1 MSDHNDWFEGF
12 MKYEMMNES
21 SDTGSGGGGNF
32 IGCVIVVI
40 VSVVL
45 FALTIYALG
54 DIEDIPGFVIAGLW
68 IGICVFVGSVGSMFR
83 K

>member
-1 MSDHNDWFEGF
+1 MSDHDDWFEGY

-21 SDTGSGGGGNF
+21 SGGSSSGGSDF
-32 IGCVIVVI
+32 VGCVIVVI

-45 FALTIYALG
+45 FALVIYVLG
-54 DIEDIPGFVIAGLW
+54 DIEDIPGFIIAGLW
-68 IGICVFVGSVGSMFR
+68 FGICVFVGSVGSMFR